1 MGCGTSVPGRH
12 LPAPRVASGC
22 LLRASTPGKSWF
34 TGRPLTHRRT
44 NPVQAH
50 SLRHAFLHACPHPP
64 STLSPSIPLPLPP
77 LLWGAES
84 LFSRPASSPVS
95 RRMSVPTRQRAGKAC
110 PHAALPPEVS
120 ALHAG
125 SWYQVRPARGL
136 KAQARISQ
144 SCLLLPG
151 APGLKS
157 RQRPSQSPLSKV
169 LDLPRAFSSIGF
181 SSEPQRLRAWKR
193 PLKKGFSVTMV
204 KPEVTGGGG
213 FFLPACE
220 RVRMTQKWILA
231 GLLALEHNTQFMFI
245 DHSQCVQLCR
255 KHTSHKASHLILTAP
270 YEVTSIITLT
280 L

>member
-1 MGCGTSVPGRH
+1 MICR
-12 LPAPRVASGC
+12 
-22 LLRASTPGKSWF
+22 
-34 TGRPLTHRRT
+34 
-44 NPVQAH
+44 
-50 SLRHAFLHACPHPP
+50 
-64 STLSPSIPLPLPP
+64 LSPSIPLPRPP

-84 LFSRPASSPVS
+84 PFSRAASSPVS
-95 RRMSVPTRQRAGKAC
+95 RRMSVPTRQQAGKAC

-125 SWYQVRPARGL
+125 SWYQVRTARGL

-144 SCLLLPG
+144 SRLLLPG

-157 RQRPSQSPLSKV
+157 RQRPSQSLLSKV

-204 KPEVTGGGG
+204 KPEVTGCGG

-220 RVRMTQKWILA
+220 WVRMTQKWILA
-231 GLLALEHNTQFMFI
+231 GSASSGTQ
-245 DHSQCVQLCR
+245 
-255 KHTSHKASHLILTAP
+255 
-270 YEVTSIITLT
+270 Y
-280 L
+280 